1 MTPPQRKL
9 RVGVTIAIRDN
20 PQLIWENGL
29 FQNCVF
35 LAQLLS
41 RSPAVQEAVLVNTG
55 VSPAGDWLQPQF
67 TGIRLVTPDEAA
79 QSLDV
84 MIDMGTQL
92 LAGWHQAFRARGGR
106 SAWMRLGNDYVIDIE
121 RAMFGRPPAAL
132 WMDTP
137 YEAIWLLAEH
147 EHSCKDYYALTSR
160 APARVLPHLWTPLF
174 LDKGIATLP
183 PDKPWGYQPGRAMWR
198 VCCFEPNLSVVKN
211 CLVPLL
217 VCEEAYRANPAFLQ
231 MLHVTN
237 ALELKQHP
245 QFAGMAGSL
254 DMARHGVASFE
265 GRFATYEFMEHYGD
279 CIVSHHWEN
288 GQNYLYYEALY
299 GGYPLVHNS
308 EFIKDCGY
316 YYPHFDCQ
324 AGGAALLRAFMEHDR
339 RLEDEKRST
348 AALLHS
354 VDVANPANIE
364 AYTRELLALFQTP

>member
-1 MTPPQRKL
+1 MMPLLRKL
-9 RVGVTIAIRDN
+9 RVGVSISIRDN

-41 RSPAVQEAVLVNTG
+41 QSPAVQDAVLVNTG
-55 VSPAGDWLQPQF
+55 ASPVGDWLQPQF
-67 TGIRLVTPDEAA
+67 TGIRLLTPEEAA
-79 QSLDV
+79 HSLDV
-84 MIDMGTQL
+84 VIDMGAQL
-92 LAGWHQAFRARGGR
+92 PADWHQAFRARGGH
-106 SAWMRLGNDYVIDIE
+106 SAWMRVGNDYVIDIE
-121 RAMFGRPPAAL
+121 RAMFGRPHATL

-137 YEAIWLLAEH
+137 YEAIWLLPQH
-147 EHSCKDYYALTSR
+147 EHSCADYYALTSR
-160 APARVLPHLWTPLF
+160 VPVRVVPHLWTPLF
-174 LDKGIATLP
+174 VDKGIAALP
-183 PDKPWGYQPGRAMWR
+183 PDKPWGYKPGKSMWR

-211 CLVPLL
+211 CLIPML

-231 MLHVTN
+231 MLHVAN

-245 QFAGMAGSL
+245 QFALMASSL

-265 GRFATYEFMEHYGD
+265 GRFATHEFMAHHGD

-299 GGYPLVHNS
+299 GGYPLIHNS
-308 EFIKDCGY
+308 EFIKGCGY

-324 AGGAALLRAFMEHDR
+324 AGGQALLRAFMEHDR
-339 RLEDEKRST
+339 RLAEEKRNT

-364 AYTRELLALFQTP
+364 AYTRELLALFEPR